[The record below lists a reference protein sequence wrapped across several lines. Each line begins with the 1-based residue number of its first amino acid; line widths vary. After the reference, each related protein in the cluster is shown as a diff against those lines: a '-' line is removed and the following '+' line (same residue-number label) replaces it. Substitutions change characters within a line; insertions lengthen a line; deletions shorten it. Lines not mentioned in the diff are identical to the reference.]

1 MASTKNDIKNFLVSE
16 LKSFCDNV
24 ETQFIHPLEYAEQN
38 SKFPYITIIFGKA
51 EINENSKMA
60 MQGISIIG
68 FAKDDQNTI
77 SEKIDEIEDKI
88 IKAIYRK
95 SGVVITEIDNNNIF
109 KPFGLD
115 AGVYPPFGAVRI
127 EIKVAR
133 TIMP

>member
-1 MASTKNDIKNFLVSE
+1 MASTKNEIKNFLVNE
-16 LKSFCDNV
+16 LKIFCDNV
-24 ETQFIHPLEYAEQN
+24 ETQFIHPLEYAELN
-38 SKFPYITIIFGKA
+38 NEFPYITIIFGEA
-51 EINENSKMA
+51 EVNENSKMT

-68 FAKDDQNTI
+68 FVKDDQNTV
-77 SEKIDEIEDKI
+77 SEKIDDIEDKI

-115 AGVYPPFGAVRI
+115 AGVYQPFGAARI

-133 TIMP
+133 TILP

>member
-1 MASTKNDIKNFLVSE
+1 MPSTKEDIRKFLISE
-16 LKSFCDNV
+16 LKTFCDNV

-38 SKFPYITIIFGKA
+38 NKFPYITIIFGKA
-51 EINENSKMA
+51 QVSENSKMA
-60 MQGISIIG
+60 LQGISIIG
-68 FAKDDQNTI
+68 FVKEDQNTL

-95 SGVVITEIDNNNIF
+95 SGVVISEIDNNNIF

-127 EIKVAR
+127 EILVAR

>member
-1 MASTKNDIKNFLVSE
+1 MTKK
-16 LKSFCDNV
+16 
-24 ETQFIHPLEYAEQN
+24 
-38 SKFPYITIIFGKA
+38 
-51 EINENSKMA
+51 EI
-60 MQGISIIG
+60 
-68 FAKDDQNTI
+68 D
-77 SEKIDEIEDKI
+77 
-88 IKAIYRK
+88 RK

>member
-1 MASTKNDIKNFLVSE
+1 MASTKNEIKNFLINE
-16 LKSFCDNV
+16 LKTFCDNV
-24 ETQFIHPLEYAEQN
+24 ETQFIHPLEYAELNNQ
-38 SKFPYITIIFGKA
+38 FPYITIIFGKA
-51 EINENSKMA
+51 EVNENSKMT

-68 FAKDDQNTI
+68 FVKDDQNTV
-77 SEKIDEIEDKI
+77 SEKIDDIEDKI

>member
-1 MASTKNDIKNFLVSE
+1 MASTKEDIRTFLISE
-16 LKSFCDNV
+16 LKTFCDNV
-24 ETQFIHPLEYAEQN
+24 ETQFVHPLEYAELN
-38 SKFPYITIIFGKA
+38 SKFPYITITFGKA
-51 EINENSKMA
+51 EIKDNSKMA

-68 FAKDDQNTI
+68 FVKDDQNAI
-77 SEKIDEIEDKI
+77 SEKIDDIEDKI

-115 AGVYPPFGAVRI
+115 AGVYPPFGAIRI
-127 EIKVAR
+127 EIQVAR